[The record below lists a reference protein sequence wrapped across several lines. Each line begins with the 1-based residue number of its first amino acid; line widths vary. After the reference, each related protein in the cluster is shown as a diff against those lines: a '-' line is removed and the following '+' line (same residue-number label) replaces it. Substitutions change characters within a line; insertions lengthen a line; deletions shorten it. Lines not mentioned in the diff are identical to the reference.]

1 MNTRFAATVLAVS
14 TLAVAAC
21 QKKPPEELPPPPQ
34 QQTTAP
40 TPTLPSGP
48 AAGALGTQ
56 SHFANAVGAENTV
69 VYFDTDRYNV
79 DPEDTAKLQNQ
90 ARYFSQYPNLTFTIE
105 GHTDERGTR
114 DYNLALGERR
124 ANAAKNYLVSLG
136 IPASRIR
143 TVSYGKER
151 PVALGSNPAAWAQNR
166 RAASVVIN

>member
-40 TPTLPSGP
+40 TPTPPSGP

-114 DYNLALGERR
+114 DYNLALGEGRV
-124 ANAAKNYLVSLG
+124 NAAKNYLVSLG

-143 TVSYGKER
+143 TDSYGKQR
-151 PVALGSNPAAWAQNR
+151 PVALGSNPAAWARNR